1 MAEGQ
6 HRRPRILVL
15 GAAGWIG
22 NHVARLIASDHETGE
37 GIFVDRVS
45 AYQSRFPTSG
55 EWACFDIVEEPEQ
68 ALGHF
73 LEDLAPDAIV
83 NCVGATRGTR
93 EEMELLNV
101 GVVRKLVSVL
111 ASCSSAHLVHLGSAA
126 EYGPPQDWAPAREGA
141 EARPVGDYAATKLAG
156 TELVRE
162 AAESGRVSATV
173 LRVFNPLGA
182 GAPPGSLVGRAVA
195 SFRDAQATG
204 SRQVKLGALDS
215 ARDYIDV
222 RDVARAVLLA
232 SRRQYCPGQPVVLN
246 VGRGIPV
253 PSRWL
258 VHRLAAIA
266 HFDGEI
272 AEEAQGSSTR
282 SGSVPWQ
289 WADTAA
295 VRRELGWT
303 PRLLLSDSLTQAWSA
318 PTGTGPAHL
327 HLAHAQPV
335 RPVPSFMA
343 HETSSGAA
351 RFAVSLT
358 DRHHHPERSPQ

>member
-1 MAEGQ
+1 MA
-6 HRRPRILVL
+6 V
-15 GAAGWIG
+15 
-22 NHVARLIASDHETGE
+22 
-37 GIFVDRVS
+37 
-45 AYQSRFPTSG
+45 
-55 EWACFDIVEEPEQ
+55 
-68 ALGHF
+68 
-73 LEDLAPDAIV
+73 V

-303 PRLLLSDSLTQAWSA
+303 PR
-318 PTGTGPAHL
+318 
-327 HLAHAQPV
+327 
-335 RPVPSFMA
+335 
-343 HETSSGAA
+343 
-351 RFAVSLT
+351 
-358 DRHHHPERSPQ
+358 

>member
-6 HRRPRILVL
+6 YGGPRTLVL

-22 NHVARLIASDHETGE
+22 GHVARLIASEREMGE
-37 GIFVDRVS
+37 VIFLDRVS
-45 AYQSRFPTSG
+45 PGQAEPQAPGR
-55 EWACFDIVEEPEQ
+55 WASFDIVAEPEQ

-73 LEDLAPDAIV
+73 LERLGPVAVV
-83 NCVGATRGTR
+83 NCIGATQGSP
-93 EEMELLNV
+93 EEMQRLNV
-101 GVVRKLVSVL
+101 GVVRKLVSVM

-126 EYGPPQDWAPAREGA
+126 EYGPPQHWAPARETD

-156 TELVRE
+156 TEVVRE

-182 GAPPGSLVGRAVA
+182 GAPPASLVGRAVA
-195 SFRDAQATG
+195 SFRQAQATG
-204 SRQVKLGALDS
+204 ARQVTLGALDS

-232 SRRQYCPGQPVVLN
+232 SRRQYRPGQPVVLN

-253 PSRWL
+253 SSRWL

-266 HFDGEI
+266 RFNGEI

-282 SGSVPWQ
+282 SGTVPWQ

-295 VRRELGWT
+295 VRNELGWT
-303 PRLLLSDSLTQAWSA
+303 PRHLLPGSLSQAWSA
-318 PTGTGPAHL
+318 PSGTGPAHL
-327 HLAHAQPV
+327 HLAHTQPV

-343 HETSSGAA
+343 DEASLGAT
-351 RFAVSLT
+351 RFA
-358 DRHHHPERSPQ
+358 